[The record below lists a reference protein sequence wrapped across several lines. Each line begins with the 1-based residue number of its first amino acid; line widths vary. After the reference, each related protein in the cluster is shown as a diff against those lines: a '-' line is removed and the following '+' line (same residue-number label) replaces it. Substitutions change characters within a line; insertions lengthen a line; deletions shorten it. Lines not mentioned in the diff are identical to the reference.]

1 MTAKWPGNAWTIAP
15 LPTARMVGAGVEET
29 EEETEEAEEA
39 EPLDN
44 SLEARL
50 ERAMAEPD
58 HEREAIFRE
67 LKEFRRQ
74 KRLNAWFGRQE
85 QARAAMRAD
94 MDSILRGVAER
105 SKREIT
111 NGGAMA
117 ETASDGNSYEDG
129 NGELPYFPPRQFSQ
143 EDRERANQNRTRYT
157 RSQWGRALLDFAQG
171 RLTMTKEQY
180 QALIAYGRSKGWL
193 RPPSKR

>member
-85 QARAAMRAD
+85 QARAEMRAE
-94 MDSILRGVAER
+94 MDFVLQESAER
-105 SKREIT
+105 SNRET
-111 NGGAMA
+111 MKGGAMA
-117 ETASDGNSYEDG
+117 KNAIVGISNQSE
-129 NGELPYFPPRQFSQ
+129 NGELPYIPPRHFTQ
-143 EDRERANQNRTRYT
+143 EDRERVDRTRDRRHT
-157 RSQWGRALLDFAQG
+157 HAWWLNDCWPS
-171 RLTMTKEQY
+171 TK
-180 QALIAYGRSKGWL
+180 A
-193 RPPSKR
+193 